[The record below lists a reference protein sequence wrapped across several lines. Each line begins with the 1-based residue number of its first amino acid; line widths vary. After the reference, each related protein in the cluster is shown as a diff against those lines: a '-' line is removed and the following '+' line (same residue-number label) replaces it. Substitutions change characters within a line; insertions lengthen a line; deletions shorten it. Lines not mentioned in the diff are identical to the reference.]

1 MMKPSKASHGPGRP
15 PEHCFE
21 DDLNILLAFARCG
34 AVSGRRDL
42 MEVLSLDKD
51 SVNKA
56 LATLTEPSDV
66 DAEAVFVVENA
77 YAGRLRRIGD
87 GSPLL
92 AKRPRL
98 TTEQANA
105 YCEALD
111 RLGIPRDDERR
122 AALERAVYPK
132 GYRHP
137 VSIQERMTT
146 DGELHA
152 LEVCAASI
160 VRARGVQKE
169 DSASDDRETRNKV
182 RQPVVTFS
190 YASKNRT
197 GNRTSKQ
204 RHVVPLALRLFNG
217 TWQVDAYDLDRKA
230 ARTFVAR
237 NMGDTELSEQTA
249 VAIISSIDADDGNRV
264 MITCADMD
272 TAHELL
278 ALNEARLEETADG
291 ALHAWQLAPQASHP
305 PHGFHI
311 LRGRENQPRHHRDSQ
326 EGPRARA
333 ETGLHLARCSMH
345 VESYDGAA
353 RTCCPRGPAHHT
365 LSLSGSRAMTPDSGQ
380 PCRHPTSTRSSS
392 ASS

>member
-21 DDLNILLAFARCG
+21 DDLNVLLAFARCG

-137 VSIQERMTT
+137 ASIQERMTT

-152 LEVCAASI
+152 LEVCATSI

-169 DSASDDRETRNKV
+169 DSVSDDRETRNKV

-197 GNRTSKQ
+197 GNRTSEQ

-291 ALHAWQLAPQASHP
+291 IVISIPYYQDGEHSTPGSWL
-305 PHGFHI
+305 
-311 LRGRENQPRHHRDSQ
+311 PRHLIPLMGSISFEDERISHAITEIVRKDL
-326 EGPRARA
+326 EHARRQ
-333 ETGLHLARCSMH
+333 GCI
-345 VESYDGAA
+345 
-353 RTCCPRGPAHHT
+353 
-365 LSLSGSRAMTPDSGQ
+365 
-380 PCRHPTSTRSSS
+380 
-392 ASS
+392 